1 MSANTGIYQNGQT
14 AQQFECELVLSGESL
29 YLYMQDGSK
38 HLLIWDLRTIHS
50 CYLNGSHLIIK
61 NGGYPHETLE
71 CSGEIAREIY
81 ASWSQNN
88 LVRKAE
94 GLMFKKNHFLIL
106 TLCGAFLAICMF
118 AYFWLLPWVGEHS
131 AALVPVSMEIEMGE
145 QLDAMI
151 TQGSVIND
159 SATYYAGLF
168 TKELNLDTD
177 YPMNVRVIQSDE
189 INAFALPGGRIVIYS
204 GILKKMDTYEELVA
218 LLGHEVTHVTHRHS
232 LRSILRTTA
241 SSLLIATLFGDVS
254 GISAAVLEQADQFKQ
269 LDYSRDLET
278 EADDNGLALMVQ
290 NKINPQ
296 GMVKLLE
303 LLKTEAVEMPA
314 MMKYLSTHPETQAR
328 IDNVKANP
336 FPTLR
341 FDSNTKMQKL
351 FDGIKRNL

>member
-1 MSANTGIYQNGQT
+1 MSNTGTYQNGQT
-14 AQQFECELVLSGESL
+14 AQQFKCELVVSGESL

-38 HLLIWDLRTIHS
+38 HLLIWDLRTINS
-50 CYLNGSHLIIK
+50 CHLNGSQVIIK
-61 NGGYPHETLE
+61 NWGYPHETLV
-71 CSGEIAREIY
+71 CSGEIAREVY
-81 ASWSQNN
+81 ATWSQNN

-106 TLCGAFLAICMF
+106 TLCAAFLAICVF

-131 AALVPVSMEIEMGE
+131 AALVPVGVEIEMGE

-151 TQGSVIND
+151 TQGSVVND

-177 YPMNVRVIQSDE
+177 YPLNVRVIQSDE

-204 GILKKMDTYEELVA
+204 GILGKMDTYEELVA
-218 LLGHEVTHVTHRHS
+218 LLGHEITHVTHRHS

-269 LDYSRDLET
+269 LDYSRELET
-278 EADDNGLALMVQ
+278 EADDHGLALMVQ

-314 MMKYLSTHPETQAR
+314 MMKYLSTHPDTQAR

-336 FPTLR
+336 FRTMW